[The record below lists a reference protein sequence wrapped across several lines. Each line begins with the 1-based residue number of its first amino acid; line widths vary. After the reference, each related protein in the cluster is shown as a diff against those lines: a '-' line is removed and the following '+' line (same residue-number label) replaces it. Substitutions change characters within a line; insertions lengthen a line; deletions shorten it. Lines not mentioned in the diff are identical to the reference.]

1 MKIILALSILATTTL
16 AQEVC
21 VRLSPEQYAAVQAI
35 VSAENAAIAAANAET
50 NAVPRA
56 PIAAQDVLK
65 RYADRLVQITSQ
77 QRKAAVTA
85 KFEKA
90 TEDQK
95 QKIEAEAAKVAD
107 RVEPVER

>member
-1 MKIILALSILATTTL
+1 MKIILALSILATTAI

-21 VRLSPEQYAAVQAI
+21 VRLTPEQYAAVLLV
-35 VSAENAAIAAANAET
+35 VSSENVAIATNNADT
-50 NAVPRA
+50 NNVPRQ
-56 PIAAQDVLK
+56 PITSADVLK

-90 TEDQK
+90 SEEQK
-95 QKIEAEAAKVAD
+95 QKIEAEAAKVSD
-107 RVEPVER
+107 RVEPIER